1 MNPTHYESIIV
12 AWAIHYTLSLH
23 FFLFVFLYDEMS
35 GKLIPACYYVL
46 WSIPQDQKHVNKG
59 ARNWT
64 PIETNQFCLISAD
77 SVNQFMITLER
88 KARKKSL
95 IK

>member
-1 MNPTHYESIIV
+1 MLLRLVLPGR
-12 AWAIHYTLSLH
+12 L
-23 FFLFVFLYDEMS
+23 
-35 GKLIPACYYVL
+35 LIARRR
-46 WSIPQDQKHVNKG
+46 SIPQDQKHVNKG

-64 PIETNQFCLISAD
+64 PIETNQPCLISAD